1 MEATTNVL
9 DAVLDVFN
17 SIGTWIGTSVQSLI
31 PMFYADNQLT
41 FIGVLAVA
49 GLGISV
55 ILLIINMIKDFL
67 RFN

>member
-1 MEATTNVL
+1 METTTNVL
-9 DAVLDVFN
+9 DAVLDVFD
-17 SIGTWIGTSVQSLI
+17 SIGTWIGTSVQRLI
-31 PMFYADNQLT
+31 PMFYAENQLT